1 MNNLWLLL
9 LAEIANSE
17 DLVQPKSSVSKDR
30 LLTMMAFIQ
39 KNYPQRITLEEIAA
53 SASISTREASRCFQS
68 NIHETPIE
76 YLLEYRVEMAKKLLK
91 ASNDP
96 ITEIAIQTGLSDCAY
111 LGKIFKRKTNMTPM

>member
-17 DLVQPKSSVSKDR
+17 DLVQPKSSVSKDH

-39 KNYPQRITLEEIAA
+39 KNYLQRITLEEIAA

-76 YLLEYRVEMAKKLLK
+76 YLLKYHVMIYKSK
-91 ASNDP
+91 
-96 ITEIAIQTGLSDCAY
+96 
-111 LGKIFKRKTNMTPM
+111 